1 VAHPEAEIEL
11 GLLKTLAVRALVA
24 SVSEALKEKLSKVA
38 FARPNV
44 TATLKVDLPVFLA
57 LFGHTKG
64 YAGETAMS
72 LVAHK
77 ATSRNVAF
85 AEVNELLGASVRGL
99 AYAHTRRHASRRSL
113 RATRVIQDA
122 PRARVPAPHQQHCDR
137 L

>member
-1 VAHPEAEIEL
+1 
-11 GLLKTLAVRALVA
+11 
-24 SVSEALKEKLSKVA
+24 
-38 FARPNV
+38 
-44 TATLKVDLPVFLA
+44 
-57 LFGHTKG
+57 
-64 YAGETAMS
+64 MS

-113 RATRVIQDA
+113 HTYTGHSGRTPCACPCASSTA
-122 PRARVPAPHQQHCDR
+122 